1 MPIYEVTAPNGK
13 IYEIE
18 GPAGA
23 SQQELIQAT
32 QRYIRQQEAAAAQ
45 ARLSAAQAAL
55 AQAQTEPP
63 KTTAFG
69 HVKEAIKGPVSG
81 LIGLGEIFAAGISS
95 LLPEE
100 TEKAARKK
108 IEEIAGVAKAPY
120 AAAPGYEES
129 IPRRLFEGI
138 GSTVPFFLLGPL
150 GLAGRLA
157 AGGIGVAA
165 GAGEA
170 RLRAEAEGATPEERR
185 LATQL
190 GAPTGLL
197 DLLAPSIGPIKNIV
211 TTALA
216 RGGVEGA
223 TEAAQQVSQNLIAR
237 GVYDPSQPIF
247 AGAGEEGA
255 YGAGVG
261 ALTSLILDLAIP
273 GRRAAYRPK
282 PEPTPTPT
290 PTPTPEG
297 VPSDLREAPPTA
309 PTAVPTPTEAAPYE
323 AGLEPADIARA
334 DRQAALQETFDQGQ
348 AYPPGPLFPE
358 EPTLYGPRTEEEF
371 QLTPPERD
379 VQAERQLELPLE
391 TAVEPARQDTR
402 QPDLPGIEDATVT
415 ARAMERARER
425 KPLTTPP
432 IIGEVEQAPSARPEV
447 ELDFLR
453 QRQEAGLPLT
463 PAESLRLREAE
474 KAAPIP
480 ELALPTQEPAPT
492 APLEV
497 VQRPERQVPPLQLTG
512 AEVPKPLVEP
522 TPEPVAAEP
531 AAPTLLSPEVLDRT
545 GLPKQSGFYKQLVG
559 KDMTDPG
566 QVAQAQALLPQIE
579 ANPNVPAPIKQA
591 VSALIPTQQEM
602 FGPRGG
608 VLPTAVPK
616 KGKQVEPTGVVP
628 RGVGVSPAVSVP
640 AGERAKPAQPRP
652 AAAPAAKAP
661 KRDRLAVR
669 KEPARPAV
677 SRKEPKPSALE
688 EPKAKPA
695 PSISKQE
702 ARNRLRQAG
711 YDPQEAAQLIKDNTD
726 STTGEVDAQAIN
738 EATSSFSKL
747 NKDEVK
753 LVQPLGDD
761 VIAQLKTNDVSGA
774 LDTLAKQ
781 TQGELG
787 RIARALS
794 RELRR
799 AKIEVIM
806 ADFKK
811 PPPLVERLFEREPDG
826 KNASGFYATSSAGK
840 RYLVL
845 DTNTGLDAWTL
856 MHESTHAATDAT
868 LNNESHPMTVQLTK
882 LYKEVE
888 PLLGTVY
895 GARNV
900 KEFAAEAFSNKSFR
914 QQLAAISIDK
924 KPVNALQRF
933 VNIVSNY
940 VRRLLGKPAKT
951 PESALDVA
959 DNLINKIIATNHGD
973 AGVGSLYRASFL
985 NKGDQV
991 LNAVAQRRAQYR
1003 RFGNWWVDTAKDAFA
1018 GARRPTKK
1026 LVMSALE
1033 APQLAD
1039 LAKADLPMAPEF
1051 GKIVNAQNNET
1062 AEYVERI
1069 AATEQAV
1076 NQQIQKLTPAQL
1088 ETLKYLVVKSTTL
1101 QVDPSVDVK
1110 EYKGVVDP
1118 DGVDK
1123 EAVWKEMQS
1132 DWKSVGETGRAVYT
1146 QVRNAYSRLRV
1157 LQQEAYDA
1165 VIDGAVPDKGEAKK
1179 VKADFRELLKKHGYI
1194 QPYFALNRSDGPY
1207 RLYFEAISPFTGKPD
1222 VGVKHF
1228 NSPQERERGIQELL
1242 SDKDLN
1248 VSNVRRFEELTIGD
1262 YKNAPPT
1269 TFINS
1274 VLRSLEAN
1282 KVSKEARDAVIK
1294 IALDTIPDKSF
1305 LQTARA
1311 RKGQGRLGADEDF
1324 LAAFGTRARGMVRNF
1339 VADKYK
1345 PQLNKFENDVRDYV
1359 EKLKDYKFKSNTKN
1373 DVTVSPGDRVLVDI
1387 RHEAGGM
1394 GGDVYTYIGKQDKTM
1409 SLSGVDF
1416 SDKANWRPIDVGTV
1430 AEYAQEYLTR
1440 VANAKNPQRAMW
1452 SRMIQSANFSVT
1464 LAGNVSTVLIEMAQV
1479 PMFVFPMLWADYG
1492 KSNAARALGNS
1503 FKVLFGSGRTRKVR
1517 PLAKIP
1523 GAPSEEKGQAAF
1535 YSVLNYDFT
1544 RDKNGKLVNKD
1555 SERVEHIETLIRVA
1569 APAGQFSRDIAY
1581 EVQGIADKGSLLDKV
1596 NRLSGMGLHY
1606 MGRIARETTLIAAYE
1621 LELKKLLEK
1630 KSFRDA
1636 TEEQKVAAAQKAIEV
1651 ANFNYGSTAFGAA
1664 SRLAQGDITSILTMY
1679 RHYNWRMYYLLFSYL
1694 RDARKSIDSAV
1705 RDQAKQKFVST
1716 LGMTALFSGVQGLPL
1731 FGAMSL
1737 LYNMFA
1743 DEDEDDFETVVR
1755 KGLGTTLYS
1764 GLGDALLGV
1773 QLSSR
1778 LGLPDLLFRD
1788 SISSADK
1795 TKLDLILEAVGGS
1808 VYGSAARMERGL
1820 KLISEG
1826 YADRGL
1832 EQVLPVPLAN
1842 ILKAYR
1848 YGTEGTM
1855 TLRGDP
1861 ITGEV
1866 SYWNVAAQALG
1877 FAPADYIRQMEE
1889 NAAKNKIIRGL
1900 GEARTKLYQRY
1911 FMALK
1916 LGDSD
1921 GAADVLADIIKFN
1934 ERHPLYA
1941 ITPEGIMSSVK
1952 ERMRRSAET
1961 EKGVFT
1967 PKGMRAEIARLTA
1980 DFNGEDEED

>member
-1 MPIYEVTAPNGK
+1 LPLEDRGSKSNRAREEKIAPIVGARNEA
-13 IYEIE
+13 EI
-18 GPAGA
+18 ARIKT
-23 SQQELIQAT
+23 QQAQA
-32 QRYIRQQEAAAAQ
+32 QAAQ
-45 ARLSAAQAAL
+45 ATAKEQQRLKFESDL
-55 AQAQTEPP
+55 TELGGRLEATQQ
-63 KTTAFG
+63 KTTED
-69 HVKEAIKGPVSG
+69 KRLQI
-81 LIGLGEIFAAGISS
+81 
-95 LLPEE
+95 LLPI
-100 TEKAARKK
+100 
-108 IEEIAGVAKAPY
+108 IEDPTVTN
-120 AAAPGYEES
+120 
-129 IPRRLFEGI
+129 IPRAFTRALREQGY
-138 GSTVPFFLLGPL
+138 TDLGFSPRERSL
-150 GLAGRLA
+150 
-157 AGGIGVAA
+157 IQ
-165 GAGEA
+165 
-170 RLRAEAEGATPEERR
+170 RAVDFKLATPV
-185 LATQL
+185 
-190 GAPTGLL
+190 AP
-197 DLLAPSIGPIKNIV
+197 
-211 TTALA
+211 
-216 RGGVEGA
+216 
-223 TEAAQQVSQNLIAR
+223 
-237 GVYDPSQPIF
+237 
-247 AGAGEEGA
+247 
-255 YGAGVG
+255 
-261 ALTSLILDLAIP
+261 
-273 GRRAAYRPK
+273 
-282 PEPTPTPT
+282 
-290 PTPTPEG
+290 
-297 VPSDLREAPPTA
+297 
-309 PTAVPTPTEAAPYE
+309 
-323 AGLEPADIARA
+323 
-334 DRQAALQETFDQGQ
+334 ET
-348 AYPPGPLFPE
+348 
-358 EPTLYGPRTEEEF
+358 
-371 QLTPPERD
+371 
-379 VQAERQLELPLE
+379 
-391 TAVEPARQDTR
+391 
-402 QPDLPGIEDATVT
+402 
-415 ARAMERARER
+415 
-425 KPLTTPP
+425 
-432 IIGEVEQAPSARPEV
+432 APSAPAD
-447 ELDFLR
+447 LTAM
-453 QRQEAGLPLT
+453 EA
-463 PAESLRLREAE
+463 A
-474 KAAPIP
+474 IP
-480 ELALPTQEPAPT
+480 EKKEERIPQQPSFPGMGKKGLAPAP
-492 APLEV
+492 A
-497 VQRPERQVPPLQLTG
+497 
-512 AEVPKPLVEP
+512 
-522 TPEPVAAEP
+522 PEPVAAEP
-531 AAPTLLSPEVLDRT
+531 AAPTLLSSEILDRT

-559 KDMTDPG
+559 KDMADPG
-566 QVAQAQALLPQIE
+566 QVAQAQALLPQIQ
-579 ANPNVPAPIKQA
+579 ANPQLPAPIKEA
-591 VSALIPTQQEM
+591 VSALVPAQTEM

-608 VLPTAVPK
+608 VLPTAAPK

-628 RGVGVSPAVSVP
+628 GGVGVSPAVPVP
-640 AGERAKPAQPRP
+640 TGERAKPAQPRP
-652 AAAPAAKAP
+652 AAAPTVKAP
-661 KRDRLAVR
+661 KRDGLAAR
-669 KEPARPAV
+669 EEPARVAV
-677 SRKEPKPSALE
+677 PRKEPKPPALE

-695 PSISKQE
+695 PSIPKQE
-702 ARNRLRQAG
+702 ARNRLLQAG
-711 YDPQEAAQLIKDNTD
+711 YDPQEATQLIKDNTD
-726 STTGEVDAQAIN
+726 PTTGEVDVKAIN

-753 LVQPLGDD
+753 LVQPLNDD
-761 VIAQLKTNDVSGA
+761 VIAQLKVNDVSGA

-806 ADFKK
+806 TDFKK

-868 LNNESHPMTVQLTK
+868 LENASHPMTIQLTK
-882 LYKEVE
+882 LYEEVK

-914 QQLAAISIDK
+914 QQLAAIGIDK
-924 KPVNALQRF
+924 KPVTALQRF

-951 PESALDVA
+951 PESALDAA

-991 LNAVAQRRAQYR
+991 LNAVAERRAQYR
-1003 RFGNWWVDTAKDAFA
+1003 KFGDWWVDTAKDAFA

-1051 GKIVNAQNNET
+1051 GKIVNAQNNEA
-1062 AEYVERI
+1062 AEYIERI
-1069 AATEQAV
+1069 GATEQAV

-1132 DWKSVGETGRAVYT
+1132 DWKSVGETGVGETGRAVYT

-1228 NSPQERERGIQELL
+1228 NSPQERERGIEELL

-1248 VSNVRRFEELTIGD
+1248 VSNVRRFEELTVKD
-1262 YKNAPPT
+1262 YQNAPPT

-1282 KVSKEARDAVIK
+1282 KVSKEARDAIIK

-1387 RHEAGGM
+1387 RHKAGGM

-1464 LAGNVSTVLIEMAQV
+1464 LAGNVSTALIEMAQV
-1479 PMFVFPMLWADYG
+1479 PMFVFPILWADYG

-1503 FKVLFGSGRTRKVR
+1503 FKVLFGSGRAKKVR

-1535 YSVLNYDFT
+1535 YSILNYDFT

-1555 SERVEHIETLIRVA
+1555 NERVEHLETLVRIA

-1581 EVQGIADKGSLLDKV
+1581 EVQGIGDKGSALDKV
-1596 NRLSGMGLHY
+1596 NRVAGMGLHY
-1606 MGRIARETTLIAAYE
+1606 MGRISRETTLIATYE

-1630 KSFRDA
+1630 KSFKDA

-1651 ANFNYGSTAFGAA
+1651 ANLNYGSTTFGTA
-1664 SRLAQGDITSILTMY
+1664 SRLAQGDITSVLTMY

-1694 RDARKSIDSAV
+1694 RDAVKSVHPAL
-1705 RDQAKQKFVST
+1705 RAQATQKFVAT
-1716 LGMTALFSGVQGLPL
+1716 LGMTALLSGAQGLPL
-1731 FGAMSL
+1731 FGALSL

-1743 DEDEDDFETVVR
+1743 EEDEDDFETVVR
-1755 KGLGTTLYS
+1755 KGLGTTVYS
-1764 GLGDALLGV
+1764 GLGDALLGI

-1808 VYGSAARMERGL
+1808 VYGSAARVERGL

-1842 ILKAYR
+1842 ILKASR
-1848 YGTEGTM
+1848 YGTEGTT

-1861 ITGEV
+1861 ITGDV

-1877 FAPADYIRQMEE
+1877 FAPADYLRQMEE

-1911 FMALK
+1911 FMALS

-1921 GAADVLADIIKFN
+1921 GASDVLADIIKFN

-1941 ITPEGIMSSVK
+1941 ITPKDIMANVK
-1952 ERMRRSAET
+1952 KRMRRSAET

>member
-1 MPIYEVTAPNGK
+1 MADDFERFLAEQPRA
-13 IYEIE
+13 
-18 GPAGA
+18 
-23 SQQELIQAT
+23 
-32 QRYIRQQEAAAAQ
+32 QRE
-45 ARLSAAQAAL
+45 
-55 AQAQTEPP
+55 
-63 KTTAFG
+63 
-69 HVKEAIKGPVSG
+69 
-81 LIGLGEIFAAGISS
+81 
-95 LLPEE
+95 
-100 TEKAARKK
+100 
-108 IEEIAGVAKAPY
+108 
-120 AAAPGYEES
+120 
-129 IPRRLFEGI
+129 
-138 GSTVPFFLLGPL
+138 
-150 GLAGRLA
+150 
-157 AGGIGVAA
+157 
-165 GAGEA
+165 
-170 RLRAEAEGATPEERR
+170 RAEDIR
-185 LATQL
+185 
-190 GAPTGLL
+190 
-197 DLLAPSIGPIKNIV
+197 
-211 TTALA
+211 TT
-216 RGGVEGA
+216 
-223 TEAAQQVSQNLIAR
+223 
-237 GVYDPSQPIF
+237 
-247 AGAGEEGA
+247 
-255 YGAGVG
+255 
-261 ALTSLILDLAIP
+261 
-273 GRRAAYRPK
+273 
-282 PEPTPTPT
+282 
-290 PTPTPEG
+290 
-297 VPSDLREAPPTA
+297 
-309 PTAVPTPTEAAPYE
+309 
-323 AGLEPADIARA
+323 
-334 DRQAALQETFDQGQ
+334 
-348 AYPPGPLFPE
+348 
-358 EPTLYGPRTEEEF
+358 
-371 QLTPPERD
+371 
-379 VQAERQLELPLE
+379 ELPLE
-391 TAVEPARQDTR
+391 TAVEPARQDIR
-402 QPDLPGIEDATVT
+402 QPDLPGIEDATVA

-425 KPLTTPP
+425 QPLTTPP
-432 IIGEVEQAPSARPEV
+432 IIGEVEQTPPARPEV
-447 ELDFLR
+447 ELDFIR

-463 PAESLRLREAE
+463 PAESFRLREAE
-474 KAAPIP
+474 KAAPTP
-480 ELALPTQEPAPT
+480 ELALPTQEAAPT
-492 APLEV
+492 PALEV
-497 VQRPERQVPPLQLTG
+497 VERPERQVSPLQLTG

-531 AAPTLLSPEVLDRT
+531 AAPTLLSSEILDRT

-559 KDMTDPG
+559 KDMADPG
-566 QVAQAQALLPQIE
+566 QVAQAQALLPQIQS
-579 ANPNVPAPIKQA
+579 NPQLPAPIKEA
-591 VSALIPTQQEM
+591 VSALVPAQTEM

-608 VLPTAVPK
+608 VLPTAAPK

-628 RGVGVSPAVSVP
+628 GGVGVSPAVPVP
-640 AGERAKPAQPRP
+640 TGERAKPAQPRP
-652 AAAPAAKAP
+652 AAAPTVKAP
-661 KRDRLAVR
+661 KRDGLAAR
-669 KEPARPAV
+669 EEPARVAV
-677 SRKEPKPSALE
+677 PRKEPKPPALE

-695 PSISKQE
+695 PSIPKQE

-753 LVQPLGDD
+753 LVQPLNDD
-761 VIAQLKTNDVSGA
+761 VIAQLKVNDVSGA

-806 ADFKK
+806 TDFKN

-868 LNNESHPMTVQLTK
+868 LENASHPMTIQLTK
-882 LYKEVE
+882 LYEEVK

-914 QQLAAISIDK
+914 QQLAAIGIDK
-924 KPVNALQRF
+924 KPVTALQRF

-951 PESALDVA
+951 PESALDAA

-991 LNAVAQRRAQYR
+991 LNAVAERRAQYR
-1003 RFGNWWVDTAKDAFA
+1003 KFGDWWVDTAKDAFA

-1026 LVMSALE
+1026 LIMSALE

-1051 GKIVNAQNNET
+1051 GKIVNAQNNEA
-1062 AEYVERI
+1062 AEYIERI
-1069 AATEQAV
+1069 GATEQAV

-1132 DWKSVGETGRAVYT
+1132 DWKSVGETGVGETGRAVYT

-1228 NSPQERERGIQELL
+1228 NSPQERERGIEELL

-1248 VSNVRRFEELTIGD
+1248 VSNVRRFEELTVKD
-1262 YKNAPPT
+1262 YQNAPPT

-1282 KVSKEARDAVIK
+1282 KVSKEARDAIIK

-1387 RHEAGGM
+1387 RHKAGGM

-1464 LAGNVSTVLIEMAQV
+1464 LAGNVSTALIEMAQV
-1479 PMFVFPMLWADYG
+1479 PMFVFPILLADYG

-1503 FKVLFGSGRTRKVR
+1503 FKVLFGSGRAKKVR

-1535 YSVLNYDFT
+1535 YSILNYDFT

-1555 SERVEHIETLIRVA
+1555 NERVEHLETLVRIA

-1581 EVQGIADKGSLLDKV
+1581 EVQGIGDKGSALDKV
-1596 NRLSGMGLHY
+1596 NRVAGMGLHY
-1606 MGRIARETTLIAAYE
+1606 MGRISRETTLIATYE

-1630 KSFRDA
+1630 KSFKDA

-1651 ANFNYGSTAFGAA
+1651 ANLNYGSTTFGTA
-1664 SRLAQGDITSILTMY
+1664 SRLAQGDITSVLTMY

-1694 RDARKSIDSAV
+1694 RDAVKSVDPAL
-1705 RDQAKQKFVST
+1705 RAQATQKFVAT
-1716 LGMTALFSGVQGLPL
+1716 LGMTALLSGAQGLPL
-1731 FGAMSL
+1731 FGALSL

-1743 DEDEDDFETVVR
+1743 EEDEDDFETVVR
-1755 KGLGTTLYS
+1755 KGLGTTVYS
-1764 GLGDALLGV
+1764 GLGDALLGI

-1808 VYGSAARMERGL
+1808 VYGSAARVERGL

-1842 ILKAYR
+1842 ILKASR
-1848 YGTEGTM
+1848 YGTEGTT

-1861 ITGEV
+1861 ITGDV

-1877 FAPADYIRQMEE
+1877 FAPADYLRQMEE

-1911 FMALK
+1911 FMALS

-1921 GAADVLADIIKFN
+1921 GASDVLADIIKFN

-1941 ITPEGIMSSVK
+1941 ITPKDIMANVK
-1952 ERMRRSAET
+1952 KRMRRSAET